1 MTVRT
6 KMKLEN
12 VVPYEWGG
20 VKAIFRC
27 LYDPQLIAEDKGF
40 QKATPTGVASFQV
53 DNPIAIKELV
63 IGRSYYFDITPIY
76 PEEEI
81 PHAQ

>member
-1 MTVRT
+1 MHVRC

-27 LYDPQLIAEDKGF
+27 LYDPQLIEEDRSF

-53 DNPIAIKELV
+53 DNPTAIAELV
-63 IGRSYYFDITPIY
+63 IGRSYYFDITALPAG
-76 PEEEI
+76 E
-81 PHAQ
+81 